1 MLDIVTDLL
10 VVIGYGYKGFDH
22 TNAGKEEEI
31 YLPYKTRFIYSAT
44 FLISLALLL
53 HGVPPLF
60 SQTQQAFKG
69 LKAVLWLYHLLR
81 NILLFVFWPID
92 KLIVK
97 VFFL

>member
-22 TNAGKEEEI
+22 NNAGKEEET

-81 NILLFVFWPID
+81 NILLFLFWPID
-92 KLIVK
+92 QLIVK
-97 VFFL
+97 VP